1 MSRSS
6 LFTALL
12 LGIMSVITPA
22 QKSDSTKVTY
32 PPGFTVDS
40 LSGPVPELI
49 STSPAIPRDL
59 YTVVL
64 HSSTTEAE
72 AKGNAKAW
80 ANKGLSIKIFD
91 DPAFKKTKFKVTTG
105 FFKKRLDAEL
115 LKRDLIKKYKNRKFW
130 VRQVDNLMKEL
141 IFNPPVVKK
150 NPAGYKPG
158 NKDNY
163 SISHLD
169 DASLSGLL
177 NTATS
182 LIIYGIDGSEEGVS
196 TLAKD
201 NTPFIHVEFL
211 GGNVTSASLQ
221 MVFPKGMAPYSRFF
235 FSFNPVKNFN
245 PAKAPVLITM
255 PDRARLMK
263 IKKFIDTD
271 PSTNSEDK
279 KKLTTALNSVSRQL
293 VFNNLR
299 IYLSKTDSKW
309 YFCGFEEIK

>member
-182 LIIYGIDGSEEGVS
+182 LIIYGINGSEEGVS

-201 NTPFIHVEFL
+201 NSPFIHVEFS

-235 FSFNPVKNFN
+235 FSFRPVKNFN
-245 PAKAPVLITM
+245 PAKAPVLITI

>member
-1 MSRSS
+1 
-6 LFTALL
+6 
-12 LGIMSVITPA
+12 MSVITPA

-115 LKRDLIKKYKNRKFW
+115 MKRDLIKKYKNRKFW

-201 NTPFIHVEFL
+201 NSPFIHVEFS

-235 FSFNPVKNFN
+235 FSFRPVKNFN
-245 PAKAPVLITM
+245 PAKAPVLITI